1 MVNRMAE
8 LVGMWAPEM
17 RGYIRGLHEM
27 RQKVKRNVR
36 NLERVKWFCTTYRD
50 QLSAADPTPGYIQA
64 LKDVEKIMVSGSKV
78 VDKAVITV

>member
-8 LVGMWAPEM
+8 QVGMWAPEM
-17 RGYIRGLHEM
+17 RGYIRGLREM

-36 NLERVKWFCTTYRD
+36 NLERVKWFCTTYRN
-50 QLSAADPTPGYIQA
+50 QLSNVDPAPGYIQA

-78 VDKAVITV
+78 VDKPVITV